1 MSSKEKVM
9 EIASV
14 CEERKALDIVV
25 LDVTR
30 ITLISD
36 YFLICHGMS
45 GTHLDAISERIVEH
59 LKASGDRTFQVEG
72 SWSEGW
78 ILIDCGDVLVHV
90 FTAEDRKYYDLERLW
105 GDAEILSVA
114 DASV

>member
-1 MSSKEKVM
+1 MGSKEKAM

-14 CEERKALDIVV
+14 CEERKALDVVV

-36 YFLICHGMS
+36 YFLICHGTS
-45 GTHLDAISERIVEH
+45 GTHLNAITESVVEH
-59 LKASGDRTFQVEG
+59 LKANDDRSFRVEG
-72 SWSEGW
+72 SRDEGW
-78 ILIDCGDVLVHV
+78 ILIDAGDVLVHI
-90 FTAEDRKYYDLERLW
+90 FTADDRKYYDLERLW
-105 GDAEILSVA
+105 GDAEVLSSV